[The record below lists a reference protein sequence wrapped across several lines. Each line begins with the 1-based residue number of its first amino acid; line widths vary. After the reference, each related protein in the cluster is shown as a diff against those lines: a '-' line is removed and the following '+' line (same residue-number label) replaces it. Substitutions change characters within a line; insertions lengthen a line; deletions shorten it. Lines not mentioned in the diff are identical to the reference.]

1 MMLIWRSHSFNFSS
15 SSEIKG
21 FIAFTTSSG
30 DLKIRGVCGKRN
42 FPGSSHSKG
51 YTPLNERENKSL
63 HSSTTR
69 GLNS

>member
-30 DLKIRGVCGKRN
+30 DLKIRGVWEEK

>member
-30 DLKIRGVCGKRN
+30 DLKIRGCVGREIS
-42 FPGSSHSKG
+42 GSSHSKG